1 MAKYTPEQLKAQDA
15 EKWTDSYI
23 KEWGEKSGKVDFKS
37 TALGKKISGE
47 DPDAKT
53 DPTAVQTAEEAN
65 EILALS
71 GDEFDVTGGM
81 EEVGETGTGLSALD
95 SGLTSS
101 LGTKGALLYD
111 EATGKIY
118 RTENWKDVQKNWDSL
133 VESSTGKRQRLL
145 SANREATELGETGYV
160 VKKSGHAGAFGVD
173 MVVGL
178 DEDIPEAG
186 TLEFQEWVGD
196 KFAEGVLN
204 QAASHRYSSE
214 SGTTGTGYGGY
225 GSITFSD
232 WVALGRPE
240 KIGND
245 TVLGIDDYSD
255 YSDDQLKSSTGYLVT
270 VDEKERSHGIEKGLN
285 KVGGVVGYDRLG
297 KEVMKSAENV
307 GKLGIAGGVWGVT
320 IGAVADAQNA
330 YQAGRNAGMSGSA
343 ALKEGGKA
351 GTLSMANDVVD
362 AVQTALVTAAVV
374 LTGGV
379 GGIAAGAAVGA
390 ATGYL
395 GGMLKYSAQSTLYG
409 GYDEGNMLKSSEKAG
424 AAGAVS
430 GAVSGA
436 SAAVGGAVGGKW
448 AGSVG
453 GKAFSYGT
461 IASKAFDASA
471 NAAKT
476 YVVSHD
482 VYGASGK
489 DSMKAVNWSLGS
501 SAVSALWDIKAG
513 GYSPGK
519 AYRVAGDSAYAA
531 AEQAKTSASSEGTS
545 VFGKLSAY
553 GKGYFNTFRE
563 AAASNSL
570 LAGSF
575 GRGSTAWR
583 KNHPE
588 YASQLSEVNKLD
600 KFHSLFWKQSG
611 VAAAA
616 GK

>member
-53 DPTAVQTAEEAN
+53 DPTAIQTAEDASEVLAYEA
-65 EILALS
+65 
-71 GDEFDVTGGM
+71 GEFKVGGGM
-81 EEVGETGTGLSALD
+81 EEVGQTSAGLSSIESGVV
-95 SGLTSS
+95 SGLS
-101 LGTKGALLYD
+101 GEGGALLYD

-133 VESSTGKRQRLL
+133 VDSKGNRQKLL
-145 SANREATELGETGYV
+145 HVSVGQTELGESGYKIGKTG
-160 VKKSGHAGAFGVD
+160 GPAGVD
-173 MVVGL
+173 IFIGASEKV
-178 DEDIPEAG
+178 PEAG
-186 TLEFQEWVGD
+186 TLEFQDWLGE
-196 KFAEGVLN
+196 KFEEGVME
-204 QAASHRYSSE
+204 QAASHKYSSE

-225 GSITFSD
+225 GSISIAD
-232 WVALGRPE
+232 WVALGKPK

-245 TVLGIDDYSD
+245 DIVTDVEGLSSYSD
-255 YSDDQLKSSTGYLVT
+255 EQLKNMSGSLITF
-270 VDEKERSHGIEKGLN
+270 DSEERSHGIEKGLN
-285 KVGGVVGYDRLG
+285 KVGGLVGYDRLG
-297 KEVMKSAENV
+297 KEVMKAAENV
-307 GKLGIAGGVWGVT
+307 GKLGIAGGLTGIT

-351 GTLSMANDVVD
+351 GTLSMANAAVD
-362 AVQTALVTAAVV
+362 AAQTALVTAAVV

-448 AGSVG
+448 AGSVA
-453 GKAFSYGT
+453 GKGFSYGT

-476 YVVSHD
+476 YVISHD
-482 VYGASGK
+482 IYGASGK
-489 DSMKAVNWSLGS
+489 DSMEAVNWSLGS
-501 SAVSALWDIKAG
+501 SAVSALGD
-513 GYSPGK
+513 YNDGK
-519 AYRVAGDSAYAA
+519 FASDLPYRASGASSSAYDVSGYT
-531 AEQAKTSASSEGTS
+531 KDNVKITPGLGTL
-545 VFGKLSAY
+545 GKLSIY
-553 GKGYFNTFRE
+553 GRGYIRTFRE
-563 AAASNSL
+563 VAASNSL
-570 LAGSF
+570 LSASF
-575 GRGSTAWR
+575 GRGTATR
-583 KNHPE
+583 KGLLAE
-588 YASQLSEVNKLD
+588 AAEKKASK
-600 KFHSLFWKQSG
+600 
-611 VAAAA
+611 AAEKAA
-616 GK
+616 KATKP